1 MADETR
7 DCTGHEQLSIVLRY
21 ISDEPLKNKDKIDKN
36 SIFKEYLLGLVKL
49 NEFDAESLSME
60 IIKYLSSFKIDIK
73 NCIAMTFDG

>member
-7 DCTGHEQLSIVLRY
+7 DCTGHEQLSIVLRC
-21 ISDEPLKNKDKIDKN
+21 ISDEPLKNNNKIDKN

-60 IIKYLSSFKIDIK
+60 IMKFLSFFKIDIK
-73 NCIAMTFDG
+73 NCIAMCFDG